1 MYLAESCTARPRP
14 ECGHRMQLSPLTS
27 ATPDGGRRPL
37 GWPLRRSAARRTRGA
52 RLGREVLRQP
62 GSLRARRGAATSTRG
77 ARRGAGQLW
86 RGAAE
91 SRQQSRS
98 ASCPPHRCCV
108 CPAAG
113 ALLQVRAKSSPRS
126 VRLPG
131 SAAMALCDHER
142 HRAAAQLLRCPA
154 PLSGRGLAWAPRPLR
169 EGAGLGWTT
178 CLRAAGVA
186 AQGSAP
192 RVGPSV
198 CAPSPSCPNCHLQR
212 GLCGAQ
218 WSPQRGA
225 CPPQAS
231 KVLST

>member
-14 ECGHRMQLSPLTS
+14 ECGHRMQLSP
-27 ATPDGGRRPL
+27 DGGRRPL
-37 GWPLRRSAARRTRGA
+37 GWPLRRSAARQNRGA

-98 ASCPPHRCCV
+98 ASCPPPRCRV

-154 PLSGRGLAWAPRPLR
+154 PHSGRGLAWAHGRCARARGQGGRRAFEPPGSPHRARLLAWGRACARPRPLAPTAISREAFAARSGPPR
-169 EGAGLGWTT
+169 EGLAPHGH
-178 CLRAAGVA
+178 LRY
-186 AQGSAP
+186 
-192 RVGPSV
+192 
-198 CAPSPSCPNCHLQR
+198 
-212 GLCGAQ
+212 
-218 WSPQRGA
+218 
-225 CPPQAS
+225 
-231 KVLST
+231 

>member
-1 MYLAESCTARPRP
+1 MYLAESCTPRLRP
-14 ECGHRMQLSPLTS
+14 ECGRRMHLSPLTS

-37 GWPLRRSAARRTRGA
+37 GWPLRRSAARQNRGA

-98 ASCPPHRCCV
+98 ASCPPPRCRV

-154 PLSGRGLAWAPRPLR
+154 PHSGEVWLGHTAAARGRGVRVDDVPSSRRGRRTGLGSSRGAERVRALALLPQLPSPERPLR
-169 EGAGLGWTT
+169 
-178 CLRAAGVA
+178 RAVV
-186 AQGSAP
+186 P
-192 RVGPSV
+192 PE
-198 CAPSPSCPNCHLQR
+198 R
-212 GLCGAQ
+212 GL
-218 WSPQRGA
+218 
-225 CPPQAS
+225 PP
-231 KVLST
+231 TGI